1 MTKYQ
6 EQILK
11 DLENGA
17 KLQCTEGS
25 NYKAW
30 LVYPDGTERKV
41 RRDSAEK
48 VCYENDSLL
57 IFGLHDGIIHRK
69 ALIIDSVSDS
79 LIVNGFEITQY
90 KNAHPKMLSW
100 QARHLVKD
108 IVFAGKTKKQCITWC
123 RNYR

>member
-6 EQILK
+6 DQILK

-30 LVYPDGTERKV
+30 LVYQNGTERKV

-48 VCYENDSLL
+48 VCAENESLL
-57 IFGLHDGIIHRK
+57 IFGRPDGIVHRK
-69 ALIIDSVSDS
+69 ALII
-79 LIVNGFEITQY
+79 
-90 KNAHPKMLSW
+90 
-100 QARHLVKD
+100 
-108 IVFAGKTKKQCITWC
+108 
-123 RNYR
+123 